1 MGFNSGFKGLR
12 VVWHSSSICGIYYYN
27 RYESCNFSWYL
38 RVCVDLCWTWIVIP
52 DILKIPD
59 NIFTF

>member
-38 RVCVDLCWTWIVIP
+38 RVCVDLCWTWI
-52 DILKIPD
+52 
-59 NIFTF
+59 